1 MPDDDYTVL
10 HLRRGRRCAGQN
22 PTRTGTSG
30 TRAAL
35 ARARAPLR
43 WRPGHCVRSESTC
56 TLTLIGMPS
65 KKERAKAAKAAKSP
79 AGGTT
84 AAHQGRS
91 TRRCDQT
98 QGVPA
103 VDLAWIDS
111 EQTGLADHPASQ
123 PRLVAAGDPG
133 LHALRARARQAA
145 EAAAGATEGPVAA
158 VAPNSEALR
167 EEIEHPC
174 PICLERSEDYTRG
187 ENRCLF
193 CTNCGH
199 SICCVCKD
207 MLLKSSPACPQC
219 RARFDTDDETAFRQL
234 TQLLERPPG
243 KYTATALVS
252 IGLRYNT
259 GSGTSRDLPK
269 ALACYRKAAECAA
282 ASSTSGAIAM
292 YNLGAQAYDEDPG
305 EAMYWFSRAAR
316 RGLAEAMVD
325 LGNMLISRTDG
336 VSQGRRLLLAAAEE
350 GHIEAE
356 MALAVHYSNPNEHGD
371 RDFLASYRY
380 ISRACVLSKT
390 ERQTP
395 EGMQSVQRAKQI
407 REQLLCHTEVQYQLG
422 AAYLAGTANHWTSSY
437 PLLKQ
442 LPLLEASDMEMA
454 RKWLEIASEG
464 GHEKAAALVKTI

>member
-1 MPDDDYTVL
+1 
-10 HLRRGRRCAGQN
+10 
-22 PTRTGTSG
+22 
-30 TRAAL
+30 
-35 ARARAPLR
+35 
-43 WRPGHCVRSESTC
+43 
-56 TLTLIGMPS
+56 MPS
-65 KKERAKAAKAAKSP
+65 KKERAKAAKAASQPP
-79 AGGTT
+79 AGAPGGAT
-84 AAHQGRS
+84 AAQQG
-91 TRRCDQT
+91 TRRGDPT
-98 QGVPA
+98 QSVPV

-111 EQTGLADHPASQ
+111 AQTGLADHPASQ
-123 PRLVAAGDPG
+123 PRLVDPG

-145 EAAAGATEGPVAA
+145 EAAAGATGGPVAA
-158 VAPNSEALR
+158 VVPDSESLH
-167 EEIEHPC
+167 EELEHPC
-174 PICLERSEDYTRG
+174 PICLERSEDYARG

-207 MLLKSSPACPQC
+207 RLLKSSPACPQC
-219 RARFDTDDETAFRQL
+219 RATFDTDDETAFRQL

-243 KYTATALVS
+243 KYTATALVN

-269 ALACYRKAAECAA
+269 ALACYRKAAECGT

-292 YNLGAQAYDEDPG
+292 YNLGAHAYDDDPV

-380 ISRACVLSKT
+380 ISRACVLSKP

-395 EGMQSVQRAKQI
+395 EGMQSVMRAKQI

-442 LPLLEASDMEMA
+442 LPLMEASDMEMA

-464 GHEKAAALVKTI
+464 GHQKAAALVQTI

>member
-1 MPDDDYTVL
+1 MKNALRSRLERTQGSCPPRSH
-10 HLRRGRRCAGQN
+10 HLLAPQLEDSRTLAG
-22 PTRTGTSG
+22 
-30 TRAAL
+30 
-35 ARARAPLR
+35 APCQEAKCEHHDRL
-43 WRPGHCVRSESTC
+43 GD
-56 TLTLIGMPS
+56 LGMPS

-79 AGGTT
+79 AGGAT
-84 AAHQGRS
+84 AAQHHG
-91 TRRCDQT
+91 TRRGDQT
-98 QGVPA
+98 QSVPA
-103 VDLAWIDS
+103 ADLAWIDS

-123 PRLVAAGDPG
+123 PRLVAVGDPG

-158 VAPNSEALR
+158 VAPDSEALH

-207 MLLKSSPACPQC
+207 RLLNSSLACPQC
-219 RARFDTDDETAFRQL
+219 RARFDIDDETAFRQL

-252 IGLRYNT
+252 IGLRYDT
-259 GSGTSRDLPK
+259 GSGTSRDVPK
-269 ALACYRKAAECAA
+269 ALACYRKAAECSA

-292 YNLGAQAYDEDPG
+292 YNLGAQAYDDDPG

-325 LGNMLISRTDG
+325 LGNMLMSRAGG

-380 ISRACVLSKT
+380 ISRACVLSKP

-395 EGMQSVQRAKQI
+395 EGMQSVKRAKQI

-442 LPLLEASDMEMA
+442 LPLMEASDVEMA

-464 GHEKAAALVKTI
+464 GHEKAAALVQTI